1 MTPVQIKLVQ
11 ESFAKVVPI
20 ADTAAD
26 LFYGRLFEIAPHIRT
41 MFPDDLTEQK
51 KKLMAMLG
59 TVVAGLGRID
69 TLMPAVRALGQSH
82 AQYGVTSAHFAP
94 VGVALLWTLKKGLGD
109 AFTPEVRQAW
119 ATAYSVLSQAMI
131 ASANEM
137 PRAA

>member
-26 LFYGRLFEIAPHIRT
+26 LFYGRLFEIAPHNRT

>member
-11 ESFAKVVPI
+11 DTFAKVVPI

-26 LFYGRLFEIAPHIRT
+26 LFYGRLFEIAPHIRP

-109 AFTPEVRQAW
+109 DFTPEVREGW

>member
-41 MFPDDLTEQK
+41 MFPEDLTEQK

-109 AFTPEVRQAW
+109 AFTPEVRESW
-119 ATAYSVLSQAMI
+119 ATTYSVLSQAMI